1 MAASDTTYASK
12 AAHHNDVSHVT
23 PVRGKPVFVKHL
35 DIPNANERD
44 FYNEHMYKALAQNVP
59 SKEITG
65 IQKIRGLWR
74 LYIEN
79 QKTRINL
86 ITLVLKVRNV
96 CVAVYDSNPFLVH
109 GEDTLRLRI
118 KDIPLSAS
126 DTLITDE
133 LESRKCKPI
142 GKIIHDR
149 LRVDGKLTDCLTGD
163 RIVYIER
170 PKQSL
175 PRSIT
180 FGLFHGRVFHPGQ
193 QPDDSLKC
201 HVLEVLSH
209 WSSSIQVHSGCEVQ
223 TVSQERP
230 YCPRMYRGFPTPI

>member
-1 MAASDTTYASK
+1 M
-12 AAHHNDVSHVT
+12 
-23 PVRGKPVFVKHL
+23 
-35 DIPNANERD
+35 
-44 FYNEHMYKALAQNVP
+44 
-59 SKEITG
+59 
-65 IQKIRGLWR
+65 
-74 LYIEN
+74 
-79 QKTRINL
+79 
-86 ITLVLKVRNV
+86 RNV

-193 QPDDSLKC
+193 QPDDSSNVTCSKC
-201 HVLEVLSH
+201 LVTGHHRSKCTQDVKCKLCHKSGHSFHENVPRISH
-209 WSSSIQVHSGCEVQ
+209 
-223 TVSQERP
+223 P
-230 YCPRMYRGFPTPI
+230 YLATTPTQ